1 MIEIGP
7 TPAETDQSPTNAPAG
22 HDFSVLQGFQ
32 VVGAEDRLAAQKATG
47 EDAWR
52 DAVRLELEARAAR
65 FHQAVDAA
73 IVLSNDGV
81 IRWLGDPV
89 ARLSAGANVL
99 APKTVIFADKS
110 LPEASQDI
118 VRTRIDLW
126 LSATIRRLV
135 GPLLALEISS
145 GRIGACSRSGRQARE
160 VAGNIGARDDPF
172 ASQSADAGRAS
183 GAQKAGGAVWGLLYF
198 RPCADQTRR
207 KNPRPSPVE
216 PSGGRRPGRAGES
229 AGSGRVIR
237 THLPC
242 L

>member
-52 DAVRLELEARAAR
+52 DAVRLNWKRARPAFIRPSTRRSCFPMTGSFAGWEIRSPGSRPAR
-65 FHQAVDAA
+65 MCWP
-73 IVLSNDGV
+73 
-81 IRWLGDPV
+81 R
-89 ARLSAGANVL
+89 
-99 APKTVIFADKS
+99 KTVIFADES

-135 GPLLALEISS
+135 GPLLALESLQEGS
-145 GRIGACSRSGRQARE
+145 E
-160 VAGNIGARDDPF
+160 LVRDL
-172 ASQSADAGRAS
+172 AGRLARS
-183 GAQKAGGAVWGLLYF
+183 LGILERETIRSQVKALTQNERAELRKQGVRFGAYYIFIPALIKPA
-198 RPCADQTRR
+198 P

-216 PSGGRRPGRAGES
+216 PSGGRRRRRAGES